1 MKGLTWKDVMAS
13 EKSILKRAKAILS
26 GKR

>member
-1 MKGLTWKDVMAS
+1 MKRLTWKDVMAS
-13 EKSILKRAKAILS
+13 DRSILKRAKAILS